1 VDLLLVGLLLVHFLL
16 LADFLH
22 LLLLLLV
29 VLLHLL
35 LVVLLHLRLLLEP
48 QVSLHHLHHHLLV
61 VDHQGQE

>member
-29 VLLHLL
+29 VLLHL
-35 LVVLLHLRLLLEP
+35 RLLLEP

-61 VDHQGQE
+61 ADHQSQE